1 MMKKLI
7 PIILLAIIIT
17 PANAQQVTGEFPL
30 VSESSGAHTSLANA
44 IVIREPQVS
53 QIFLETIRIDE
64 RHFYTFSAAKGEAL
78 NIQMFVPIIPGLED
92 YSPTIAFYK
101 LGEQREF
108 FRYIPEMFFNEIM
121 ATPETSGDFFVKQ
134 AIRGAIQET
143 GIWVVEVFDEGECI
157 VIGIPHGPSASVVEK
172 KCTPEFHKVLQGK
185 YGLQFGTEGRQSE
198 VENLQ
203 LTASPSSATIQGNIL
218 SFVDRQVFFEQPL
231 GEFLELFTPGGQ
243 VETGGSI
250 EDKPIDDLR
259 WLTLLV
265 LAIVVI
271 ILLTVKFR
279 RR

>member
-1 MMKKLI
+1 MKKLI
-7 PIILLAIIIT
+7 PIILLAIIMT

-30 VSESSGAHTSLANA
+30 VSESSGAHTSLGNA
-44 IVIREPQVS
+44 ILITEPQTS

-78 NIQMFVPIIPGLED
+78 NIQMFVPIIAGLED

-121 ATPETSGDFFVKQ
+121 ATPQTSGDFFVKQ

-157 VIGIPHGPSASVVEK
+157 VIGIPIGPSASVVEK
-172 KCTPEFHKVLQGK
+172 KCTAEFHKVLQGK
-185 YGLQFGTEGRQSE
+185 YGLQFGTEGRQAESE
-198 VENLQ
+198 NIM
-203 LTASPSSATIQGNIL
+203 LTADPSTATIQGSIL
-218 SFVDRQVFFEQPL
+218 SFIDRQVFFEQPL
-231 GEFLELFTPGGQ
+231 GDFLELFTPGGQ

-250 EDKPIDDLR
+250 EDRPLDDLR
-259 WLTLLV
+259 WLALIV
-265 LAIVVI
+265 LAIIVV
-271 ILLTVKFR
+271 LLITIKFR
-279 RR
+279 RK

>member
-1 MMKKLI
+1 LKKLI

-30 VSESSGAHTSLANA
+30 VSESFGAHTSLQNA
-44 IVIREPQVS
+44 IIITEPQTS
-53 QIFLETIRIDE
+53 QIFLETIRLDE

-101 LGEQREF
+101 LGEQKEY

-121 ATPETSGDFFVKQ
+121 ATPDTSGDFFVKQ
-134 AIRGAIQET
+134 AIRGAIEET

-157 VIGIPHGPSASVVEK
+157 VIGIPIGPSASFVEK

-185 YGLQFGTEGRQSE
+185 YGLQFGTEGRQAESE
-198 VENLQ
+198 NIM
-203 LTASPSSATIQGNIL
+203 LTADPSTATIQGSIL

-231 GEFLELFTPGGQ
+231 GDFLELFTPGGQ
-243 VETGGSI
+243 VETGGSP
-250 EDKPIDDLR
+250 EDIFQDDLR
-259 WLTLLV
+259 WLALIVLLI
-265 LAIVVI
+265 IV
-271 ILLTVKFR
+271 ILLITIKFR
-279 RR
+279 RK

>member
-1 MMKKLI
+1 MKKLI

-30 VSESSGAHTSLANA
+30 VSESSGAHTSLPNA
-44 IVIREPQVS
+44 ILITEPQTS

-121 ATPETSGDFFVKQ
+121 ATPQTSGDFFVKQ
-134 AIRGAIQET
+134 SIRGAIEET
-143 GIWVVEVFDEGECI
+143 GVWVVEVFDEGECI

-172 KCTPEFHKVLQGK
+172 RCTPEFHKVLQGK
-185 YGLQFGTEGRQSE
+185 YGLQFGSEGRQAESE
-198 VENLQ
+198 NIM
-203 LTASPSSATIQGNIL
+203 LTADPSSATIQGSIL

-243 VETGGSI
+243 VETGGSP
-250 EDKPIDDLR
+250 EDVSLDNLR
-259 WLTLLV
+259 WLALIALTI
-265 LAIVVI
+265 IVVL
-271 ILLTVKFR
+271 LLTVKFR
-279 RR
+279 RK